1 MRVILQSSLRTIM
14 VLLVS
19 SADHVTGVA
28 GATLTITKSAAGG
41 AFSSISPTVTDRG
54 NGWYSIALTGFDTLT
69 LGDFAL
75 HITAATADPIDVIMQ
90 IVAYNPD
97 DSVRLGLTALP
108 NAAAAA
114 AGGLYTRGTGAGQ
127 INQSTNGQIDVN
139 IERVRNSVIATLT
152 TSGYLQTTL
161 LRWLTDNAAG
171 TPAALSTN
179 GNAVPAN
186 VERWRNG
193 ATQPAALVGDKVQVD
208 AAGIDTV
215 LSGTHG
221 AGSWEGGGAAPTVN
235 QIRDGILNAL
245 LSGFAIQ
252 GSVGDAI
259 ALAAGLLQGNFIMDT
274 VTQDPSG
281 FGQASARLR
290 VFRDAA
296 ATNAGTGEFATFTA
310 TTTYTGANQINVHK
324 VVRV

>member
-1 MRVILQSSLRTIM
+1 MRVVLLGSLRTIM

-19 SADHVTGVA
+19 STDHVTGVA
-28 GATLTITKSAAGG
+28 GATLTITKSQGGG
-41 AFSSISPTVTDRG
+41 AFSSISPTVVDRG

-69 LGDFAL
+69 LGDLAL
-75 HITAATADPIDVIMQ
+75 HITAATADAIDLVIQ

-97 DSVRLGLTALP
+97 DTVRLGLTSLP

-139 IERVRNSVIATLT
+139 VERVRNSVIATLT
-152 TSGYLQTTL
+152 ASGYLQTTL
-161 LRWLTDNAAG
+161 MRWLTDNAAG
-171 TPAALSTN
+171 TPSALSTN

-186 VERWRNG
+186 VERWRDG
-193 ATQPAALVGDKVQVD
+193 ATQPAVLVGDKVQVD

-221 AGSWEGGGAAPTVN
+221 AGNWEGGGAAPTVN

-245 LSGFAIQ
+245 LTGFAIQ

-274 VTQDPSG
+274 VTQDPGG

-310 TTTYTGANQINVHK
+310 TTSYTGPNQVNVHK